1 LEVDVMASAT
11 LTRWD
16 PFQQLAEM
24 QHEFDRV
31 LGRPLHN
38 GERAH
43 AWVPPVDVEQT
54 KDALVLKF
62 DLPGVKE
69 KDVTIELEGRTLL
82 ISGERKEQKEAQ
94 HEGYYSRE
102 RLIGRFTRS
111 FMLPEE
117 IEESKI
123 DARFHDGMLTIRVPR
138 LAQQKKPR
146 RIAIKASA

>member
-1 LEVDVMASAT
+1 LEVDEMATGT

-24 QHEFDRV
+24 QHEFDRI

-54 KDALVLKF
+54 KDAMVLKF
-62 DLPGVKE
+62 DLPGTTE
-69 KDVTIELEGRTLL
+69 KDIAVELEGRTLM
-82 ISGERKEQKEAQ
+82 ISGERTEQKEAQ

-102 RLIGRFTRS
+102 RLTGRFTRS
-111 FMLPEE
+111 FVLPEE

-123 DARFHDGMLTIRVPR
+123 DAKFRDGVLTVRVPR
-138 LAQQKKPR
+138 TVQQKPR
-146 RIAIKASA
+146 RISVKASA

>member
-1 LEVDVMASAT
+1 MAAAT

-24 QHEFDRV
+24 QHDFDRI

-43 AWVPPVDVEQT
+43 PWVPPVDVEQT

-62 DLPGVKE
+62 DLPGMTE
-69 KDVTIELEGRTLL
+69 KDIDIELEGRTLI
-82 ISGERKEQKEAQ
+82 ISGERTEQKASQ

-102 RLIGRFTRS
+102 RQIGRFTRS

-123 DARFHDGMLTIRVPR
+123 DAKFRDGVLTVRVPQA
-138 LAQQKKPR
+138 LKQKAR
-146 RIAIKASA
+146 RIPVKASA